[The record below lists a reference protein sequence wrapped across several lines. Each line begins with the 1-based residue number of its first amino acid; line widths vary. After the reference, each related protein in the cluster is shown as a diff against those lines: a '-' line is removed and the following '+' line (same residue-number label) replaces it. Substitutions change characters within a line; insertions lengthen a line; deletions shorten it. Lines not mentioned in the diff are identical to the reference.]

1 MYSMSVR
8 GWGGGAEFCPTVI
21 IIPIV
26 KILYLDLRINISIWA
41 TSHLPLPYLNNSQL
55 ITS

>member
-8 GWGGGAEFCPTVI
+8 GWGGGEFCPTVI

-26 KILYLDLRINISIWA
+26 KILHLDLRINISTWA

>member
-8 GWGGGAEFCPTVI
+8 GWGGAEFCPTVI